1 MCGFACVRAGGDQT
15 PWSCELSGMPS
26 PTSVRAASS
35 VVPSLQPLV
44 LVVLK
49 NKLGFAEIFEDDSTH
64 ISPYLFISSSLEL
77 PKAING
83 KYLYFHMTP
92 EAN

>member
-1 MCGFACVRAGGDQT
+1 M
-15 PWSCELSGMPS
+15 PWSCELSDTPS
-26 PTSVRAASS
+26 PTSVGAVSS

-49 NKLGFAEIFEDDSTH
+49 NNGFAELFEVDSTH
-64 ISPYLFISSSLEL
+64 ISPCLFISSSLEL

-83 KYLYFHMTP
+83 KDLYFHMTA